1 MPFPPSQADSA
12 SPPQSRS
19 APPFALSLPLSLA
32 LAIVFGGQEKGGA
45 LAATP
50 AGRGEPVVSHL
61 APSSVARGKR
71 SRLEFSGS
79 RLERPVGVWTSLPA
93 GEIKLVGREVAGGNA
108 CVVEVEASADCPLGI
123 YGMRLATE
131 SGLSNLLLFAVD
143 ELSPRAA
150 LDNPHRDF
158 PVAVHGT
165 LRAASV
171 DRYPIRVRAG
181 QRLSFEVLASRFGTD
196 ADPLLTIRDAAGRV
210 IVERDND
217 PGVFFDC
224 GFEHLFTAEGTYT
237 VEVRDS
243 RYLGAAH
250 WQYVLRMGRFPA
262 VRFALPSVVKPGVPT
277 LFTLPESRAEANA
290 AAPSPAA
297 PSPAAPTDLPLSIE
311 IPGRTPRNVRNSQGA
326 TVLFHDVR
334 RPGDDAA
341 AWVPLVV
348 SPLSSVV
355 EREPNDGAEQASPA
369 ATLPVACQGVL
380 ETPRDRDWFALPTT
394 KGTRWSVRAET
405 KSMQGA
411 ADVEIAIVDPTGR
424 ELQRVDDQTL
434 PGGALDEAALVFNA
448 DRDGLYYLV
457 VREATGAYGPDMAY
471 RVTVEPAGPRVQ
483 ATAELAAFAIPQGN
497 YQSLPFTVQRTDFA
511 GPIEFELVDAPP
523 GVTLTPREL
532 PPGVNSLL
540 CRIAAAPDAPLGI
553 HTIGIVAKLLPSPP
567 PAPAAGSEPPKEA
580 APNEAPSPREPLAV
594 VDVVAQPLVDKQLIN
609 VDLIRSAL
617 RDNQRWLPPSVRTR
631 FALQIT
637 PPSPFG
643 LDLATLEVVLPR
655 YLQTP
660 LRMELPRVA
669 GFTDTI
675 TFRATGGG
683 QFGEEAE
690 GRRQVFYRFPPATA
704 AERDVVG
711 TFHSRSQANDAVERI
726 DIAATGVAEGRSVT
740 LIRSVTLRVQPA
752 YELELAAKTV
762 SLGPGEST
770 VVRISGKRL
779 PGFAGPIAITPAS
792 PPPADLTLPAEQVL
806 PADSSQME
814 FSLKVAPDAKPR
826 RERIRFASTA
836 PVGAFQEEPRPLELE
851 VEIKKP

>member
-1 MPFPPSQADSA
+1 MP
-12 SPPQSRS
+12 RS
-19 APPFALSLPLSLA
+19 
-32 LAIVFGGQEKGGA
+32 
-45 LAATP
+45 
-50 AGRGEPVVSHL
+50 
-61 APSSVARGKR
+61 
-71 SRLEFSGS
+71 
-79 RLERPVGVWTSLPA
+79 
-93 GEIKLVGREVAGGNA
+93 
-108 CVVEVEASADCPLGI
+108 
-123 YGMRLATE
+123 
-131 SGLSNLLLFAVD
+131 
-143 ELSPRAA
+143 
-150 LDNPHRDF
+150 
-158 PVAVHGT
+158 
-165 LRAASV
+165 
-171 DRYPIRVRAG
+171 
-181 QRLSFEVLASRFGTD
+181 
-196 ADPLLTIRDAAGRV
+196 
-210 IVERDND
+210 
-217 PGVFFDC
+217 
-224 GFEHLFTAEGTYT
+224 
-237 VEVRDS
+237 
-243 RYLGAAH
+243 
-250 WQYVLRMGRFPA
+250 
-262 VRFALPSVVKPGVPT
+262 
-277 LFTLPESRAEANA
+277 
-290 AAPSPAA
+290 
-297 PSPAAPTDLPLSIE
+297 
-311 IPGRTPRNVRNSQGA
+311 VRNSLSA

-334 RPGDDAA
+334 RTGDDAA

-348 SPLSSVV
+348 SSVASVV
-355 EREPNDGAEQASPA
+355 EREPNDGAEQATPA
-369 ATLPVACQGVL
+369 ATLPVACLGVL
-380 ETPRDRDWFALPTT
+380 ETPRDRDWFALSTT

-471 RVTVEPAGPRVQ
+471 RVTLEPAGPRVQ
-483 ATAELAAFAIPQGN
+483 ATAEHAAFAIPQGS

-532 PPGVNSLL
+532 PSGVNSLL
-540 CRIAAAPDAPLGI
+540 CRITAAPDAPLGI

-580 APNEAPSPREPLAV
+580 ASKEAPSPLEPLAV

-643 LDLATLEVVLPR
+643 MELAAQEVVLPR

-660 LRMELPRVA
+660 LRVALPRVA

-690 GRRQVFYRFPPATA
+690 GRRQVFYRFPAATA
-704 AERDVVG
+704 GEREVVG

-726 DIAATGVAEGRSVT
+726 DITATGVADGRSVT

-752 YELELAAKTV
+752 YELELATKTV
-762 SLGPGEST
+762 SLAPGEST

-779 PGFAGPIAITPAS
+779 PGFVGPIAITPAA
-792 PPPADLTLPAEQVL
+792 PPPADVTLPAEQVL
-806 PADSSQME
+806 PADGSQIE
-814 FSLKVAPDAKPR
+814 FSLQVAPDAKPR